1 MKKIKKRLPTPVTIL
16 LLYTS
21 AVLVTILSLK
31 YMTFL
36 AAPLLFSFVIAY
48 LFNPVVN
55 ALEKKT
61 GLSRGLI
68 AGSLMLLLVLILVI
82 LMANLI
88 PYAVDQISTAAEN
101 LPQLLA
107 DFTAQVKE
115 FSKYIS
121 KNFAD
126 YVGNIDLMVRIKGMV
141 YRILYNFSNLLFD
154 LFSRLY
160 TLILMVFYLVITP
173 LFAFYFLKDYRK
185 IKGAILGLVPERLQE
200 RVIKKMKKMNQ
211 LLHSFIR
218 GQAIVVLIL
227 AILYSIGLTLIG
239 MPFSILIG
247 IGAGLGDIIPY
258 MGTVVGLIVSLVIGL
273 AHFQSAEKL
282 LLVLLVFAVV
292 KGSENWYFYPK
303 IVGKEVGLHFV
314 WVLLSIIVF
323 GNIFGFWGLL
333 VAIPASAGFKMFFS
347 DVIKYYKKTEF
358 FNRS

>member
-1 MKKIKKRLPTPVTIL
+1 MKKLKKRLSTPVIIL
-16 LLYTS
+16 LLYTLV
-21 AVLVTILSLK
+21 VLVTILSLK
-31 YMTFL
+31 YMTFV
-36 AAPLLFSFVIAY
+36 AAPLLFAFVIAY

-55 ALEKKT
+55 RLEKKT
-61 GLSRGLI
+61 RLPRGLI
-68 AGSLMLLLVLILVI
+68 AAGLMSLLILVLVI
-82 LMANLI
+82 LVANLI
-88 PYAVDQISTAAEN
+88 PYAVDQISNAVEK
-101 LPQLLA
+101 LPQILA

-121 KNFAD
+121 RNFSD
-126 YVGNIDLMVRIKGMV
+126 YVGNIDLMGRIKDIV
-141 YRILYNFSNLLFD
+141 YRILYNFSNVLLD

-185 IKGAILGLVPERLQE
+185 IKDAILGLVPDRLRG
-200 RVIKKMKKMNQ
+200 RVIGKAKKMNH
-211 LLHSFIR
+211 LLSSFIR
-218 GQAIVVLIL
+218 GQAIVVVIL
-227 AILYSIGLTLIG
+227 AILYSIGLTLVG
-239 MPFSILIG
+239 LPFSILIG

-258 MGTVVGLIVSLVIGL
+258 LGTVVGLIVSLVIGL

-282 LLVLLVFAVV
+282 LLILLIFAII

-333 VAIPASAGFKMFFS
+333 VAIPASAGFKMFIS